1 MPPENKLK
9 QNPGYLM
16 PSLLLQSL
24 FPLVFIMLLGWL
36 SGKLGYTR
44 REDATVLATV
54 VIRFALPFHL
64 FIGALNT
71 NPEKIK
77 NFSFMAVLI
86 IGLMGSYLLTLI
98 LSRYVFRHD
107 IKTSAIQSLVCAF
120 PDMAYFGAPVL
131 AVLIGPEGFL
141 GVLIGN
147 VITSV
152 FMIPL
157 TIILIRMGDKN
168 ADSEALHPGK
178 LILQNLMRAVRN
190 PIVWIPISGVL
201 LSLAGVQLPHLLSA
215 PIEMVGKIAGGLS
228 LFALG
233 LLFYGERPSL
243 NLQTFTNISI
253 KNLIQPA
260 MMAAAGLAFGLSHTL
275 MQQVVIIGATPSAI
289 AAGMFALRSETY
301 IESASSSILIG
312 TAIGVLTE
320 GIMIYLIS

>member
-1 MPPENKLK
+1 
-9 QNPGYLM
+9 M

-36 SGKLGYTR
+36 SGKLGYTHR
-44 REDATVLATV
+44 KDATVLATV

-71 NPEKIK
+71 NPDKIK
-77 NFSFMAVLI
+77 NFSFMAVLV

-147 VITSV
+147 LVTSV
-152 FMIPL
+152 LMIPL
-157 TIILIRMGDKN
+157 TIILIRMGDK
-168 ADSEALHPGK
+168 DSDIETLHPGK
-178 LILQNLMRAVRN
+178 LIMQNLLRAVRN
-190 PIVWIPISGVL
+190 PIVWIPVSGVV
-201 LSLAGVQLPHLLSA
+201 LSLVGVQLPHLLSA

-260 MMAAAGLAFGLSHTL
+260 MMAVAGLAFGLSHTL

-289 AAGMFALRSETY
+289 AAGMFALRSDTY

-320 GIMIYLIS
+320 GVMIYLIS

>member
-1 MPPENKLK
+1 
-9 QNPGYLM
+9 M

-24 FPLVFIMLLGWL
+24 FPLVFIMLLGWI

-71 NPEKIK
+71 NPDKIK
-77 NFSFMAVLI
+77 NFTFMAVLV
-86 IGLMGSYLLTLI
+86 IGLMGSYFLTLL

-107 IKTSAIQSLVCAF
+107 IKTSAIQSLVCSF

-147 VITSV
+147 LITSV

-157 TIILIRMGDKN
+157 TIILIRLGDKN
-168 ADSEALHPGK
+168 AAAQEPQLNPAMLVW
-178 LILQNLMRAVRN
+178 QNLMKAVRN
-190 PIVWIPISGVL
+190 PIVWIPILGVL
-201 LSLAGVQLPHLLSA
+201 LSLAGIKLPHLLSA

-233 LLFYGERPSL
+233 LLFYGERPAL
-243 NLQTFTNISI
+243 NRQVFTNIGI
-253 KNLIQPA
+253 KNLIQPG
-260 MMAAAGLAFGLSHTL
+260 MMAAAGLALGLSHSL
-275 MQQVVIIGATPSAI
+275 MQQVIIIGATPSAI
-289 AAGMFALRSETY
+289 AAGMFALRSDTY

-312 TAIGVLTE
+312 TALGVVTE

>member
-1 MPPENKLK
+1 MPT
-9 QNPGYLM
+9 
-16 PSLLLQSL
+16 LLLQSL

-44 REDATVLATV
+44 REDASVLATV

-64 FIGALNT
+64 FIGALHT
-71 NPEKIK
+71 NPDKIK
-77 NFSFMAVLI
+77 NFTFMAVLV
-86 IGLMGSYLLTLI
+86 IGLMGSYFLTLLI
-98 LSRYVFRHD
+98 SRYVFRHD

-147 VITSV
+147 LITSV

-157 TIILIRMGDKN
+157 TIILIRMGDK
-168 ADSEALHPGK
+168 DSDTTQRIHAGT
-178 LILQNLMRAVRN
+178 LILQNLLNAVKN

-201 LSLAGVQLPHLLSA
+201 LSLAGVQLPHMLSM

-233 LLFYGERPSL
+233 LLFYGERPTL
-243 NLQTFTNISI
+243 NIQTCTNISI

-275 MQQVVIIGATPSAI
+275 MQQVIIIGATPSAI
-289 AAGMFALRSETY
+289 AAGMFALRSDTY
-301 IESASSSILIG
+301 IESASSSILLG
-312 TAIGVLTE
+312 TAIGVVTE
-320 GIMIYLIS
+320 GIMIYFIS

>member
-1 MPPENKLK
+1 MPT
-9 QNPGYLM
+9 
-16 PSLLLQSL
+16 LLLQSL

-44 REDATVLATV
+44 REDASVLATV

-64 FIGALNT
+64 FIGALHT
-71 NPEKIK
+71 NPDKIK
-77 NFSFMAVLI
+77 NFTFMAVLV
-86 IGLMGSYLLTLI
+86 IGLMGSYFLTLLI
-98 LSRYVFRHD
+98 SRYVFRHD

-147 VITSV
+147 LITSV

-157 TIILIRMGDKN
+157 TIILIRMGDK
-168 ADSEALHPGK
+168 DSDATQRIHAGT
-178 LILQNLMRAVRN
+178 LILQNLLNAVKN

-201 LSLAGVQLPHLLSA
+201 LSLAGVQLPHMLSM

-233 LLFYGERPSL
+233 LLFYGERPTL
-243 NLQTFTNISI
+243 NIQTCTNISI

-275 MQQVVIIGATPSAI
+275 MQQVIIIGATPSAI
-289 AAGMFALRSETY
+289 AAGMFALRSDTY
-301 IESASSSILIG
+301 IESASSSILLG
-312 TAIGVLTE
+312 TAIGVVTE
-320 GIMIYLIS
+320 GIMIYFIS

>member
-1 MPPENKLK
+1 MPT
-9 QNPGYLM
+9 
-16 PSLLLQSL
+16 LLLQSL

-44 REDATVLATV
+44 REDASVLATV

-64 FIGALNT
+64 FIGALHT
-71 NPEKIK
+71 NPDKIK
-77 NFSFMAVLI
+77 NFTFMSVLV
-86 IGLMGSYLLTLI
+86 IGLMGSYFLTLLI
-98 LSRYVFRHD
+98 SRYVFRHD

-147 VITSV
+147 LITSV

-157 TIILIRMGDKN
+157 TIILIRMGDK
-168 ADSEALHPGK
+168 DSDATQRIHAGT
-178 LILQNLMRAVRN
+178 LILQNLLNAVKN

-201 LSLAGVQLPHLLSA
+201 LSLAGVQLPHMLSM

-233 LLFYGERPSL
+233 LLFYGERPTM
-243 NLQTFTNISI
+243 NIQTCTNISI

-275 MQQVVIIGATPSAI
+275 MQQVIIIGATPSAI
-289 AAGMFALRSETY
+289 AAGMFALRSDTY
-301 IESASSSILIG
+301 IESASSSILLG
-312 TAIGVLTE
+312 TAIGVVTE
-320 GIMIYLIS
+320 GIMIYFIS

>member
-1 MPPENKLK
+1 
-9 QNPGYLM
+9 
-16 PSLLLQSL
+16 
-24 FPLVFIMLLGWL
+24 MLLGWL

-71 NPEKIK
+71 NPDKIK

-86 IGLMGSYLLTLI
+86 IGLMGSYLLTLV

-147 VITSV
+147 LITSV

-157 TIILIRMGDKN
+157 TIILIRMGDKD

-178 LILQNLMRAVRN
+178 LILQNLLRAVRN
-190 PIVWIPISGVL
+190 PIVWIPITGVL
-201 LSLAGVQLPHLLSA
+201 LSLAGVQIPHLLSA

-243 NLQTFTNISI
+243 NIHTFTNISI
-253 KNLIQPA
+253 KNLVQPA

-289 AAGMFALRSETY
+289 AAGMFALRSDTY

>member
-1 MPPENKLK
+1 
-9 QNPGYLM
+9 M

-147 VITSV
+147 LITSV

-178 LILQNLMRAVRN
+178 LILQNLVRAVRN

>member
-1 MPPENKLK
+1 
-9 QNPGYLM
+9 M

-44 REDATVLATV
+44 REDASVLATV

-71 NPEKIK
+71 DPNKIK
-77 NFSFMAVLI
+77 NLSFMAVLV
-86 IGLMGSYLLTLI
+86 IGLMGSYLLTLC

-131 AVLIGPEGFL
+131 SVLIGPEGFL

-147 VITSV
+147 LITSV

-157 TIILIRMGDKN
+157 TIVLIRMGDK
-168 ADSEALHPGK
+168 DSDLSTLNPGK
-178 LILQNLMRAVRN
+178 MVVQNLIKAARN
-190 PIVWIPISGVL
+190 PIVWIPVSGVL
-201 LSLAGVQLPHLLSA
+201 LSLAGVQIPHLLSM
-215 PIEMVGKIAGGLS
+215 PIEMVGKVAGGLS

-233 LLFYGERPSL
+233 LLFYGERPQL
-243 NLQTFTNISI
+243 NIQTCTNIGI

-260 MMAAAGLAFGLSHTL
+260 MMAAAGVAFGLSHTL
-275 MQQVVIIGATPSAI
+275 LQQVVIIGATPSAI
-289 AAGMFALRSETY
+289 AAGMFALRSDTY
-301 IESASSSILIG
+301 IDSASSTILIG
-312 TAIGVLTE
+312 TAVGVVTE

>member
-1 MPPENKLK
+1 
-9 QNPGYLM
+9 M

-44 REDATVLATV
+44 REDANVLATV

-71 NPEKIK
+71 DPGKIK
-77 NFSFMAVLI
+77 NMTFMAVLVV
-86 IGLMGSYLLTLI
+86 GLMGSYLLTLFI
-98 LSRYVFRHD
+98 SRFVFRHD

-131 AVLIGPEGFL
+131 AVLTGPEGFI

-147 VITSV
+147 IITSV
-152 FMIPL
+152 IMIPL
-157 TIILIRMGDKN
+157 TIVLIRMGDKN
-168 ADSEALHPGK
+168 GDDSLNALHPGAMVM
-178 LILQNLMRAVRN
+178 QNLIKAVRN
-190 PIVWIPISGVL
+190 PIVWIPVTGVL
-201 LSLAGVQLPHLLSA
+201 LSLAGLQIPHILSM
-215 PIEMVGKIAGGLS
+215 PIEMVGKVSGGLS

-233 LLFYGERPSL
+233 LLFYGERPTL
-243 NLQTFTNISI
+243 NVQTFTNIGI

-260 MMAAAGLAFGLSHTL
+260 MMAVAGLAFGLSHTL
-275 MQQVVIIGATPSAI
+275 LQQVVIIGATPSAI
-289 AAGMFALRSETY
+289 AAGMFALRSDTY
-301 IESASSSILIG
+301 IDTASSSILIG
-312 TAIGVLTE
+312 TAVGVVTE

>member
-1 MPPENKLK
+1 
-9 QNPGYLM
+9 M

-36 SGKLGYTR
+36 SGKLGYTHR
-44 REDATVLATV
+44 KDATVLATV

-71 NPEKIK
+71 NPDKIK
-77 NFSFMAVLI
+77 NFSFMAVLV

-147 VITSV
+147 LVTSV
-152 FMIPL
+152 LMIPL

-168 ADSEALHPGK
+168 SDIETLHPGK
-178 LILQNLMRAVRN
+178 LIMQNLLRAVRN
-190 PIVWIPISGVL
+190 PIVWIPVSGVV

-260 MMAAAGLAFGLSHTL
+260 MMAVAGLAFGLSHTL

-289 AAGMFALRSETY
+289 AAGMFALRSDTY

-320 GIMIYLIS
+320 GVMIYLIS

>member
-1 MPPENKLK
+1 
-9 QNPGYLM
+9 M

-36 SGKLGYTR
+36 SGKLGYTHR
-44 REDATVLATV
+44 KDATVLATV

-71 NPEKIK
+71 NPDKIK
-77 NFSFMAVLI
+77 NFAFMAVLV

-147 VITSV
+147 LVTSV
-152 FMIPL
+152 LMIPL
-157 TIILIRMGDKN
+157 TIILIRMGDKDS
-168 ADSEALHPGK
+168 DSETLHPGK
-178 LILQNLMRAVRN
+178 LIMQNLLRAVRN
-190 PIVWIPISGVL
+190 PIVWIPVSGVV

-260 MMAAAGLAFGLSHTL
+260 MMAVAGLAFGLSHTL

-289 AAGMFALRSETY
+289 AAGMFALRSDTY

-320 GIMIYLIS
+320 GVMIYLIS

>member
-1 MPPENKLK
+1 
-9 QNPGYLM
+9 M

-36 SGKLGYTR
+36 SGKLGYTHR
-44 REDATVLATV
+44 KDATVLATV

-71 NPEKIK
+71 NPDKIK
-77 NFSFMAVLI
+77 NFSFMAVLV

-147 VITSV
+147 LVTSV
-152 FMIPL
+152 LMIPL
-157 TIILIRMGDKN
+157 TIILIRMGDKDT
-168 ADSEALHPGK
+168 DSETLHPGK
-178 LILQNLMRAVRN
+178 LIMQNLLRAVRN
-190 PIVWIPISGVL
+190 PIVWIPVSGVV

-289 AAGMFALRSETY
+289 AAGMFALRSDTY

-320 GIMIYLIS
+320 GVMIYLIS